1 MTLSLKGD
9 SVLCLLVLC
18 ESNGKLSIAC
28 HSRIHT
34 IRAMHVDNIMR
45 FQNTGMD
52 PKSQWINFKREILSK
67 KKINYLFDCARSVTA
82 LNCSMW
88 NPAP

>member
-1 MTLSLKGD
+1 MTLSLKGN

-34 IRAMHVDNIMR
+34 IRAMRVDNIMR

-67 KKINYLFDCARSVTA
+67 KQ
-82 LNCSMW
+82 
-88 NPAP
+88 